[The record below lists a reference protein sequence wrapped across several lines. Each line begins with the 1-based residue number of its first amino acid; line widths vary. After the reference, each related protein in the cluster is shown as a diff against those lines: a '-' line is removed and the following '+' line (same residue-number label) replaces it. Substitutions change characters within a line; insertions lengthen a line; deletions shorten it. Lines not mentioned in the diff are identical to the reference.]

1 MSMTI
6 QQVIDKILAYHPELS
21 APQTCDGVKCGDPSQ
36 EVTAIAVS
44 CAPTYDVI
52 RRAAEA
58 GCNFLLCH
66 EPSFYSHED
75 TTDWLEDDP
84 VYEEKRQFLDAH
96 KMVIF
101 RDHDHLHA
109 HTPDGIYT
117 GVMKE
122 LGWEPY
128 RADTGRRPML
138 YHLPPMDV
146 SELAAFLK
154 EKLCME
160 KVRVI
165 GKTSGTVSK
174 VAYIGGGNLSFDNT
188 NTRLMM
194 DGTEVMIAGELIDWT
209 VTSYVRDAAVMG
221 HQKTIIQ
228 LGHFNSE
235 ELGMKYA
242 ESWLRPLVDPE
253 IPIHWI
259 RAGEPYHYL

>member
-1 MSMTI
+1 MAMTI
-6 QQVIDKILAYHPELS
+6 NDLIDRILAYHPELT
-21 APQTCDGVKCGDPSQ
+21 APKTCDGVKFGDPSQ
-36 EVTAIAVS
+36 PLKGVAVS

-66 EPSFYSHED
+66 EPTFFSHED
-75 TTDWLEDDP
+75 TTDWLENDP
-84 VYEEKRQFLDAH
+84 VYEEKIRFLKEH
-96 KMVIF
+96 QMVIF

-122 LGWEPY
+122 LGWEKY
-128 RADTGRRPML
+128 RDDTGRRPML
-138 YHLPPMDV
+138 YRLPSMDV

-154 EKLCME
+154 EKLCLQ

-165 GKTSGTVSK
+165 GKTSGAISK

-188 NTRLMM
+188 NTQLMM
-194 DGTEVMIAGELIDWT
+194 GETEVMIAGELIDWT
-209 VTSYVRDAAVMG
+209 VMSYVRDAAVMG
-221 HQKTIIQ
+221 MQKTIIQ

-242 ESWLRPLVDPE
+242 ESWVRPFVEPE
-253 IPIHWI
+253 IPVCWI
-259 RAGEPYHYL
+259 RAGEPYSYL